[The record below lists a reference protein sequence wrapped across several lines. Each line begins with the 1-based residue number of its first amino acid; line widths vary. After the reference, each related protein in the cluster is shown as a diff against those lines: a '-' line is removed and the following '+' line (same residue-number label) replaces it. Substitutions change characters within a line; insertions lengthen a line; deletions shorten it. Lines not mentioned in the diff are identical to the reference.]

1 MSTTTR
7 GKLSG
12 EYSKELQGQLNK
24 LNKKDKLMKLF
35 RFFNHQ
41 DGDLEFWNM
50 VSIMTD
56 QVPLEEAD
64 NSRVLHIKDI
74 SPAY

>member
-1 MSTTTR
+1 
-7 GKLSG
+7 
-12 EYSKELQGQLNK
+12 
-24 LNKKDKLMKLF
+24 MKLF